1 MIFDVSYS
9 SLRVDVPELH
19 EEVLHRPRLHHR
31 HVLVRR
37 PRGRPTPTPRT
48 AILRST
54 RHSSNLISGRDENSQ
69 AVLFDFSLFRR
80 MLCLVII
87 SISRVVLSYDFDISE
102 Q

>member
-1 MIFDVSYS
+1 MIFDVFPYP

-37 PRGRPTPTPRT
+37 PRRSPTPTPRT

-54 RHSSNLISGRDENSQ
+54 RHSSKADTKIAKLY
-69 AVLFDFSLFRR
+69 FSIFLFRRIR